1 MEENNTL
8 QAENETDILYNTRS
22 EEAQEVIG
30 RMPHWII
37 RWGITVMAG
46 FIILLFMI
54 AAFVKYPETISTQIQ
69 LAPLH
74 SPTVVSSKTSGSIT
88 QIFIADSQQVSKGQ
102 QLLQAISDSSGEEF
116 SLAAPIE
123 GRAVFVMA
131 IKQGMSVQKK
141 EPLIAIIP
149 PSFNSNDF
157 IVTGI
162 VDVSNKKHLSIGQTI
177 EVQLANYPQETYG
190 RLKGKIYKISP
201 VATGGGYIFN
211 VAFENGLVTTN
222 HNKINVQ
229 DKLSGTGTV
238 IVKDKTILMRLFE
251 QLKTF

>member
-1 MEENNTL
+1 MEDNNTL
-8 QAENETDILYNTRS
+8 QAENETEILYNTRS

-46 FIILLFMI
+46 FVLLLFVI

-74 SPTVVSSKTSGSIT
+74 SPTIVSSIASGNVK
-88 QIFIADSQQVSKGQ
+88 QIFIADSQQVNKGQ
-102 QLLQAISDSSGEEF
+102 PLLQTTSDSSGEDF
-116 SLAAPIE
+116 SVTAPVD
-123 GRAVFVMA
+123 GRAVFVMDV
-131 IKQGMSVQKK
+131 KQGMSIQKK
-141 EPLIAIIP
+141 EPLIAIIL
-149 PSFNSNDF
+149 PSFNSNDV

-162 VDVSNKKHLSIGQTI
+162 VDASNKKRLSVGQTI
-177 EVQLANYPQETYG
+177 DVQLANYPQETYG

-201 VATGGGYIFN
+201 VAIGGDYIFN
-211 VAFENGLVTTN
+211 VRFENGLMTTN

-229 DKLSGTGTV
+229 DKLVGTGNI
-238 IVKDKTILMRLFE
+238 IVKDKTILARLFE
-251 QLKTF
+251 KLKMF